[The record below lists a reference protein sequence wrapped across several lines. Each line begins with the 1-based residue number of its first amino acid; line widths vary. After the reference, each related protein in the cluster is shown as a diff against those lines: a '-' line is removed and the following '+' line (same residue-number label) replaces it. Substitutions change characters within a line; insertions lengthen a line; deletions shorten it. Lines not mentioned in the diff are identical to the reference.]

1 MLIAPAVS
9 SGKRQE
15 FFLDIDPEI
24 VITFAGK
31 GRYLRFFRFLVAK
44 QQANFAITQLA

>member
-24 VITFAGK
+24 VITLPVKA
-31 GRYLRFFRFLVAK
+31 V
-44 QQANFAITQLA
+44 T